1 MGLKSYRKKRNFRGT
16 PEPRGKIVKTDHRR
30 FVVQEHHASQ
40 LHFDFRLEIEGV
52 LKSWSVP
59 KGPSLDP
66 RKKRLAVTTE
76 DHPVEYLKF
85 EGHIA
90 KGNYGAGEVRI
101 WDAGTYEIAPGE
113 KNDKGS
119 NASRAIRKGKLSVIL
134 KGNKLRGEFNLIRMK
149 NRARQWLLIKGKDE
163 FSEAGWKLKTILAP
177 KDLKIKSFA
186 KKFQKKPGKRDGKT
200 SKRSRKKSLP
210 RNATINE
217 RAVSAVRFFKD
228 KKLRGDANIKIK
240 NDILSLT
247 NLDKVYWPAHGYTKG
262 DLIKYYYEV
271 FPHILPYLKDR
282 PLILKRFPEGINKDF
297 FYQHDIDDAPDYI
310 HTSRVKVGEGHQV
323 DYIIGGTLATLLY
336 TTNLGA
342 IEQHPWHSRSRSLDN
357 PDWIVFDLDPGE
369 RVSFS
374 TICVVALSVKE
385 TLKQLALTC
394 YAKTSGSRG
403 IHIYVPIKPDYD
415 YAQVAQLAKQ
425 VAEIVAGNQPEIAT
439 TERSLKKRKRG
450 QVYIDH
456 LQNNRGKSIVAPYS
470 VRPMDGAT
478 VSTPLEWG
486 EIKRRKVSPRN
497 FTIKNIMKRIESKGD
512 IYASVLS
519 DRQSLGQAMKR
530 LGKRKKNVK

>member
-1 MGLKSYRKKRNFRGT
+1 MGLKSYRKKRYFKGT

-40 LHFDFRLEIEGV
+40 LHFDFRLEMEGV

-66 RKKRLAVTTE
+66 RKKRLAIPTE
-76 DHPVEYLKF
+76 DHPVDYLKF

-101 WDAGTYEIAPGE
+101 WDAGTYEIAPGN
-113 KNDKGS
+113 KNDKS
-119 NASRAIRKGKLSVIL
+119 SDPSRAFRKGKLSVIL
-134 KGNKLRGEFNLIRMK
+134 KGNKLRGEFNLIRLK

-163 FSEAGWKLKTILAP
+163 FSETGWKLETILVP
-177 KDLKIKSFA
+177 EDFKIKPLA
-186 KKFQKKPGKRDGKT
+186 KKVQKRPGKRDGKKT
-200 SKRSRKKSLP
+200 GKRRI
-210 RNATINE
+210 INE
-217 RAVSAVRFFKD
+217 RAVSAEMFFKD
-228 KKLRGDANIKIK
+228 KKQKGDADIKVK

-247 NLDKVYWPAHGYTKG
+247 NLDKVYWPANGYTKG
-262 DLIKYYYEV
+262 DLIKYYYKM

-282 PLILKRFPEGINKDF
+282 PLILKRYPEGINKDF

-310 HTSRVKVGEGHQV
+310 HTLRVRVGEGHQV

-369 RVSFS
+369 GVSFRI
-374 TICVVALSVKE
+374 ICEVALCVKE
-385 TLKQLALTC
+385 TLEQLNLIC

-403 IHIYVPIKPDYD
+403 IHIYVPIKPNYD
-415 YAQVAQLAKQ
+415 YLQVSQLAKQ
-425 VAEIVAGNQPEIAT
+425 VAKIVASNLPEIAT
-439 TERSLKKRKRG
+439 TERSLRKRKRG

-478 VSTPLEWG
+478 VSTPLEWS
-486 EIKRRKVSPRN
+486 EIKRRKVSSQD
-497 FTIKNIMKRIESKGD
+497 FTIKNLMRRIESKGD
-512 IYASVLS
+512 IFASVLS
-519 DRQSLGQAMKR
+519 DQQSLGEAMKK
-530 LGKRKKNVK
+530 LSKRKKNVK